1 MEQNEVQKIK
11 FFLKN
16 HPGLLGPFPNE
27 SKLQTKIV
35 CKREASGIWKK
46 RFIFPQDL
54 DNKLLSYFK
63 YISNDIKLINLDKLL
78 YVFHLQLSISEC

>member
-35 CKREASGIWKK
+35 CKREASGICPGNL
-46 RFIFPQDL
+46 FIKVL
-54 DNKLLSYFK
+54 DFRKIWTTNYCRT
-63 YISNDIKLINLDKLL
+63 SNIYQTI
-78 YVFHLQLSISEC
+78 